1 MYPIYRII
9 NAILLVS
16 FAVTFVYCTAAEQV
30 TRREPGEGTP
40 EKADSAAVSG
50 DYLDLDRYRSTLSDQ
65 FVTLQH
71 DLPEVFQQSYKGDQ
85 NVERDPFDGF
95 RIQILSSINVSIAD
109 STARDFRVWADTT
122 LAGYMPRAYVFFKQ
136 PYYKVHV
143 GDFHDRERAIQF
155 SVLVKRQFPDAWVV
169 HDRINPYLVPAD
181 TVKIELKKSTKQRTS
196 TDEE

>member
-1 MYPIYRII
+1 MYPLHKLI

-16 FAVTFVYCTAAEQV
+16 FAVALVYCSTAEQV
-30 TRREPGEGTP
+30 VRREPGDETAD
-40 EKADSAAVSG
+40 KADSAAVSG
-50 DYLDLDRYRSTLSDQ
+50 DYLDLDRYRSALSDQ

-71 DLPEVFQQSYKGDQ
+71 DLPDVFQQSYKGDQ

-95 RIQILSSINVSIAD
+95 RIQILSSRNVSIAD
-109 STARDFRVWADTT
+109 STAGDFRVWADTT

-181 TVKIELKKSTKQRTS
+181 TVEIKLKKRTKQRTS
-196 TDEE
+196 TKEE